1 MTAVLSCILRRVAY
15 IIVLALVLGDVLL
28 CTPAL
33 AQVQS
38 DAPVLTR
45 NQLQYLL
52 HQRNPDPDADHIAP
66 LVSGLRLDLFKGG
79 WIPKRTFTLSGEV
92 LDPLPGTGA
101 SSATVELM
109 VTDPGTGSGQQG
121 EEHWKQISRIDLSRL
136 SEIDGVVPFQVVLSV
151 PADAHYRL
159 RVIAL
164 DVAGNA
170 TAPAAAN
177 EIAFGVDTMAP
188 IIEWEKPV
196 WVDHRLTLT
205 AHDAGVGLDPASA
218 LRMAQVWPVDYSMPV
233 MPMKTACRRP
243 DADDIATIVCT
254 LEVPPGLMG
263 EIIVN
268 YLLTDKLNTPSSH
281 MHMFQMRTPVE
292 QTVSGRLSLQDAI
305 PNVESTADSDAMRR
319 PSGGVAPAREKSESR
334 HVLDGQ
340 HFLLR
345 VDIAVKMA
353 VGDFSIDYRLPDGMI
368 LDGPAI
374 AGPGDSATLS
384 SGELAAW
391 DGHSSLLAHSFF
403 VGNKRIVID
412 IPVRSVVDIPMPRVS
427 VARRSAYIAAA
438 ESMKGTLV
446 STLNWFADATAPA
459 QPQVAGIKAAF
470 DLSDPVKI
478 DVLDA
483 VSGGYDTRVPARTN
497 RNVLLCS
504 SATDSSS
511 GRCADHAGSGRGAA
525 ESRIVLHFTE
535 TASGREA
542 DLTLR
547 GVRLMRDIGGRALAP
562 QALDSQNNA
571 GADAETRFSV
581 WIDPQQLATLP
592 GPGDWRATLVTR
604 LQGGGGETV
613 AEWGNTIAL
622 TVSDRHHHWTPDT
635 VLELHKKVSPAT
647 ALPPGATMTYTISIH
662 NRGPATLH
670 ALAIHDQAPAS
681 TALLSAH
688 CPEHIQIDCR
698 VYLRPQ
704 TGDAGSDAERCRML
718 GSAPGVLHMLSGD
731 VAGAEQTTVEVAS
744 DDMVLWCLVGDIL
757 PGTAHAVT
765 YSVRIDS

>member
-15 IIVLALVLGDVLL
+15 IIVLALVLGGVLL
-28 CTPAL
+28 CTQAL
-33 AQVQS
+33 AQVRQ
-38 DAPVLTR
+38 DVHVLTR

-52 HQRNPDPDADHIAP
+52 HQRNPDPEADHTAP
-66 LVSGLRLDLFKGG
+66 LVSGLRLDLFKEG
-79 WIPKRTFTLSGEV
+79 WLPKRTFTLSGEV

-109 VTDPGTGSGQQG
+109 VLDAGAGSGQQG
-121 EEHWKQISRIDLSRL
+121 GERWKQISRIDLSRL
-136 SEIDGVVPFQVVLSV
+136 SEIDGVVPFQAVLSV

-170 TAPAAAN
+170 SAPAAAN
-177 EIAFGVDTMAP
+177 EIAFGVDTTAP
-188 IIEWEKPV
+188 VIQWEKPV

-205 AHDAGVGLDPASA
+205 AHDAGVGLDPARA
-218 LRMAQVWPVDYSMPV
+218 LRMAQAWPVDYSMPV

-268 YLLTDKLNTPSSH
+268 YLLTDKLNTPSSD

-292 QTVSGRLSLQDAI
+292 QTVSGRLSLQDAV
-305 PNVESTADSDAMRR
+305 PNAEGTADSSAMHR
-319 PSGGVAPAREKSESR
+319 PPGGVAPSGEGSEGR

-353 VGDFSIDYRLPDGMI
+353 VGDFSIDYRLPAGLV
-368 LDGPAI
+368 LDGTAV

-384 SGELAAW
+384 SGALAAW
-391 DGHSSLLAHSFF
+391 DGRTPLLAHSFF

-412 IPVRSVVDIPMPRVS
+412 IPVRSIVDIPMPRVG
-427 VARRSAYIAAA
+427 VARQSAYIAAA

-446 STLNWFADATAPA
+446 STLKWVADAVAPP
-459 QPQVAGIKAAF
+459 QPQVAGVIAAF

-511 GRCADHAGSGRGAA
+511 GRCADHARSGRGAA
-525 ESRIVLHFTE
+525 ESSIVLHFTE

-547 GVRLMRDIGGRALAP
+547 GVRLMRGIGGHALAR
-562 QALDSQNNA
+562 QALDSQDND

-581 WIDPQQLATLP
+581 WLDPEQLATLP
-592 GPGDWRATLVTR
+592 GAGDWRATLVTR
-604 LQGGGGETV
+604 LQGGDGETV
-613 AEWGNTIAL
+613 AEWRNAIVL
-622 TVSDRHHHWTPDT
+622 TVSDRQHHWSPDT
-635 VLELHKKVSPAT
+635 VLELHKEVSPAT

-670 ALAIHDQAPAS
+670 ALAIHDRAPAS
-681 TALLSAH
+681 TVLLSAY

-704 TGDAGSDAERCRML
+704 TEGASSDAERCRML
-718 GSAPGVLHMLSGD
+718 GSGTGELRMLSGD
-731 VAGAEQTTVEVAS
+731 VAALEQKAVEVAS
-744 DDMVLWCLVGDIL
+744 DGTVLWCLVGDIL